1 MRTGRLWDRIASP
14 RCRPAHMKLSHLLT
28 PDQILVPFGA
38 PDKWA
43 AIAAMPMALVAAGRL
58 EAEREAVAVEALMT
72 RERSMTTGMEN
83 GVAIPH
89 AAVDELTEVLCV
101 LAIAHQGIAFDTLD
115 QEPGRI
121 LVGLLIPRAE
131 KLLHIRTLAAIAK
144 LLSRPELREDLL
156 SCRDPAA
163 ALRTIRAAEGV

>member
-1 MRTGRLWDRIASP
+1 
-14 RCRPAHMKLSHLLT
+14 MKLSHLLT

-38 PDKWA
+38 EDKWA
-43 AIAAMPMALVAAGRL
+43 AIAAMPGVLVAAGRL
-58 EAEREAVAVEALMT
+58 DAEREGVAVEALIS

-89 AAVDELTEVLCV
+89 AALDELTGVLGV
-101 LAIAHQGIAFDTLD
+101 LAIARQGIPFDTLD
-115 QEPGRI
+115 RQPGRI

-144 LLSRPELREDLL
+144 LLSRAELREELL
-156 SCRDPAA
+156 ACLDPAA
-163 ALRTIRAAEGV
+163 ALRAIRAAEGG